1 MGGRGRRAAG
11 HPQPGSAAWELQP
24 VLGSRAWM
32 SIPKAPCSSPLGRA
46 FHCLQTSTC
55 LGLRTSSC
63 VSSFQNVVLC
73 PPLLILPLSLVIG
86 FCNLSGGGD
95 ISSCRAPY
103 SKLRSIDLLYTVLSR
118 AIHAFLPLSCPNSEA
133 KSVLF
138 NRVSLRAAGYTAK
151 LQLFPTFLSQIPLCY
166 AVLMSYASPPRNL
179 AESVTVYLS
188 VVCVIICLSG
198 FLIGI

>member
-1 MGGRGRRAAG
+1 MEERRGDGGQRSKSGRS
-11 HPQPGSAAWELQP
+11 PAAW
-24 VLGSRAWM
+24 VCRVGASARARL
-32 SIPKAPCSSPLGRA
+32 SSLDVNPQSPLLFTPGPC
-46 FHCLQTSTC
+46 FSLGCLQTSAC

-151 LQLFPTFLSQIPLCY
+151 L
-166 AVLMSYASPPRNL
+166 
-179 AESVTVYLS
+179 
-188 VVCVIICLSG
+188 
-198 FLIGI
+198 